1 MPHRFLIVAALFLCA
16 AAASPSFDAMISI
29 NYANPITSFTSSS
42 DCSRS
47 SSSSS
52 FMGVN
57 CSTVRALNATV
68 RQHPSQNYPL
78 RCASISHSP
87 TTPPCGT
94 TSPWMPSIGPS
105 SGNAC
110 LHCHC
115 WRSARMPRLLFDS
128 HKPTALIPLATV
140 GFIFFFKHVV
150 LCFTPF

>member
-16 AAASPSFDAMISI
+16 AAASPSFDAMIAI

-57 CSTVRALNATV
+57 CTTVRALKAAV

-105 SGNAC
+105 SGKALPSLPLLAVRSNA
-110 LHCHC
+110 
-115 WRSARMPRLLFDS
+115 PFVVRLTRAHSSDS
-128 HKPTALIPLATV
+128 SCNGWV
-140 GFIFFFKHVV
+140 YFVF
-150 LCFTPF
+150 